1 LRRSRTESS
10 ADRAF
15 RRPPPDDIEKDIE
28 MLNFDAERFLRIQRG
43 AVGLAG
49 PIDEA
54 IASAIGNGARNLYF
68 LGTGG
73 VAYLME
79 PAVQLLHR
87 NSSFPVYKDYPAELV
102 VTGSANLTE
111 KSIVVMPSLS
121 GTTKESV
128 AMLEK
133 LKAIGATVI
142 ALVGRA
148 DTPLGR
154 GADAVMA
161 NFAEDDTSSESF
173 YVQSLLIALSVM
185 KARGEIDDYEALV
198 GEMQE
203 LPAALVAAKQ
213 AFEPRAEDYAR
224 IIAGSDYH
232 LFTAGGNMWPEA
244 LYYATCILE
253 EMQWIRTRPVHAS
266 DFFHGPLEL
275 VEKGVSVILFR
286 GEDAYGALADRV
298 AAFAPRY
305 TDKFTV
311 LDTADF
317 VPRALS
323 PKARALASPAFMAT
337 LLERLSAHLEV
348 MRDHPLVT
356 RRYYKRVAY

>member
-1 LRRSRTESS
+1 
-10 ADRAF
+10 
-15 RRPPPDDIEKDIE
+15 
-28 MLNFDAERFLRIQRG
+28 MLNFDEARFLEIQGG
-43 AVGLAG
+43 AVALA
-49 PIDEA
+49 PRIDAVIAEA
-54 IASAIGNGARNLYF
+54 ISAGATNLYF

-87 NSSFPVYKDYPAELV
+87 RSGFQVFKDYPAEV
-102 VTGSANLTE
+102 VLTGTANLTD

-128 AMLEK
+128 VMLEK
-133 LKAIGATVI
+133 VKEIGCTLI
-142 ALVGRA
+142 TLVGHA
-148 DTPLGR
+148 QTPLGL
-154 GADAVMA
+154 GGNPALV

-173 YVQSLLIALSVM
+173 YIQSLLIALSVM
-185 KARGEIDDYEALV
+185 KARGEIDNYD
-198 GEMQE
+198 
-203 LPAALVAAKQ
+203 ALVAEMQTVPQALLDAKR
-213 AFEPRAEDYAR
+213 AFEPKAEEYAS
-224 IIAGSDYH
+224 IIAGADYH
-232 LFTAGGNMWPEA
+232 MFTGAGNMWPEA

-275 VEKGVSVILFR
+275 IETGVSLILFR
-286 GEDAYGALADRV
+286 GEDAYDALAERV
-298 AAFAPRY
+298 AQFAPQY
-305 TDKFTV
+305 TDRFTV
-311 LDTADF
+311 LDVAEFAPRSLSDEM
-317 VPRALS
+317 RAL
-323 PKARALASPAFMAT
+323 LSPAMMAT

>member
-1 LRRSRTESS
+1 
-10 ADRAF
+10 
-15 RRPPPDDIEKDIE
+15 
-28 MLNFDAERFLRIQRG
+28 MLNFDEQRFLHIQGG
-43 AVGLAG
+43 AVALA
-49 PIDEA
+49 PRIDLV
-54 IASAIGNGARNLYF
+54 IATALAAGAENLFF

-79 PAVQLLHR
+79 PALQLLQR
-87 NSSFPVYKDYPAELV
+87 NSAFPVFKDYPAELV
-102 VTGSANLTE
+102 LTGSANLTE

-128 AMLEK
+128 EMLGRLRE
-133 LKAIGATVI
+133 IGATVI
-142 ALVGRA
+142 TLVGHA
-148 DTPLGR
+148 ETPLGK
-154 GADAVMA
+154 GGTHIMT

-173 YVQSLLIALSVM
+173 YIQSLLVALSVM
-185 KARGEIDDYEALV
+185 KARGEIADYQAIVE
-198 GEMQE
+198 EMQG
-203 LPAALVAAKQ
+203 LPAALLAVKK
-213 AFEPRAEDYAR
+213 AFEPRAEDFAR

-275 VEKGVSVILFR
+275 VEKGVSVILFK
-286 GEDAYGALADRV
+286 GEDDYGALADRV

-311 LDTADF
+311 LDTADYA
-317 VPRALS
+317 PRSLSPRLRAL
-323 PKARALASPAFMAT
+323 LSPAFMAT
-337 LLERLSAHLEV
+337 VLERLSAHLEV
-348 MRDHPLVT
+348 MRNHPLAT